1 MANCSGSVGYS
12 VLSDTRRN
20 YFEECRKVM
29 KDNSLEHLMEK
40 KLVWIDGVLK
50 TSLPAYMVKQLKTPS
65 GWKYDNDDCG
75 KWAVIQNINYEGLPG
90 QIVDGFLLISLHK
103 DWNPLNDYQM
113 TDEMWKTNITN
124 HSIIFSYTKKGDK
137 WVFKL
142 EYSCLDDITTK
153 TISIDK
159 ETKLVEG
166 IDQEDWRKWKGAYLG
181 YDVYTITIKE
191 RVPSHSSS

>member
-12 VLSDTRRN
+12 VLSQTRHK
-20 YFEECRKVM
+20 YFDECRKVM
-29 KDNSLEHLMEK
+29 KDNSLEYVIEK

-50 TSLPAYMVKQLKTPS
+50 TSLPAYMVNQLKTP
-65 GWKYDNDDCG
+65 GWKYDNNDCG
-75 KWAVIQNINYEGLPG
+75 KWAVIQNNEYEGLPG
-90 QIVDGFLLISLHK
+90 QVVDGFLLISLHK
-103 DWNPLNDYQM
+103 DWNPLSDYSM
-113 TDEMWKTNITN
+113 TDELWKENIAN
-124 HSIIFSYTKKGDK
+124 HSIIFSYTKKGEK

-166 IDQEDWRKWKGAYLG
+166 IDQEEWRKGKGKGEYLTYG
-181 YDVYTITIKE
+181 VYTIIRKE
-191 RVPSHSSS
+191 KI